1 VDQVDL
7 KRSASRQ
14 ARRRKIAVQSRRGG
28 DGKLLA
34 LHRALARRNLP
45 KGWLATTLGIPILIS
60 FGVLL
65 SSALVLGAWHE
76 LLVYLSGAL
85 ELGAK
90 LTGSQYLGGVRM
102 PFEIPWLDLPVGAP
116 TILQWWIGF
125 GVTAALAITSFVL
138 PVPWIPLAYGLR
150 LLAIVMASSLAYFQ
164 IMPASFPYSIA
175 DHVGALLVGW
185 LLLAVTTP
193 MIYGLTYN
201 VLGFKP
207 ISRYLLLGIA
217 LGFMLITAPLLSL
230 AHTIILL
237 HGSLLYQPVLFL
249 FFGLFPGLTAMIAFY
264 SWAMTWEPDAH
275 NGAVL

>member
-1 VDQVDL
+1 
-7 KRSASRQ
+7 
-14 ARRRKIAVQSRRGG
+14 
-28 DGKLLA
+28 
-34 LHRALARRNLP
+34 
-45 KGWLATTLGIPILIS
+45 
-60 FGVLL
+60 
-65 SSALVLGAWHE
+65 
-76 LLVYLSGAL
+76 
-85 ELGAK
+85 
-90 LTGSQYLGGVRM
+90 
-102 PFEIPWLDLPVGAP
+102 
-116 TILQWWIGF
+116 LQWWIGF